1 MVIFT
6 GFSTLSDVQTLI
18 FDSARSPQSQGY
30 VQGFSGDGFTGLAL
44 IYITFAIANWIAPAV
59 VEWIGT
65 RSQDKSSTW
74 RVYLCCLCWSVPL
87 S

>member
-30 VQGFSGDGFTGLAL
+30 VQVIFSLSLTIMMDICQAQGFSGDGFTGLAI

-65 RSQDKSSTW
+65 RIT
-74 RVYLCCLCWSVPL
+74 
-87 S
+87 